1 MGFSRFSRSSII
13 PLALAALAVL
23 AVPLPAASP
32 AAPPDGTA
40 DGNWNDRW
48 PVLRSYDR
56 DHIEKISLPIGGIGT
71 GTVGLGGRGNLVDWE
86 IMNRP
91 AKGYTPFTGQ
101 QLGPFFAIFVRPE
114 GGAPAARALEGPLPL
129 SAYEASHGSTAV
141 NHGLPRF
148 RECAFAA
155 AYPLGQVL
163 LSEQGLPVEV
173 RLEAF
178 NPLVPADTE
187 ASGWPVAVLRYVVIN
202 RTARPV
208 HAAICGSLPN
218 FIGADG
224 SALSRDW
231 KNDPVTRGPKKNR
244 NEFRRSGALRGLLM
258 SSAGVDAKDEAWGTM
273 ALVTAAREGTSR
285 TAWLEEG
292 WGAPLLDFWDDFAAD
307 GRLEERA
314 GSGEDMPFGS
324 LTGEVEV
331 PASGSASVTF
341 ILAWHFPN
349 RRTWTP
355 KNTPEDL
362 IGNYYTTRWPDAWQ
376 AAEAFVP
383 RLDGLEAGTLAF
395 VRAFAESTL
404 PPEVKEAAL
413 FNLSTLRTQTCFRT
427 PDGRFF
433 GFEGS
438 SNGSGCCYGSCTHV
452 WNYEQATAYIF
463 GGLARSMR
471 ETEFLFATDDDGL
484 MSFRVGLP
492 LVPRA
497 RDFGKAAADGQMG
510 CVMKAYRDWQL
521 SGDEAWLRGLW
532 PRVRKALAFA
542 WIKGGWD
549 ANRDGV
555 MEGCQHNTMDVE
567 YYGPNPQMEVW
578 YLGALRAAGEMARR
592 VGDREFE
599 KTCRTL
605 FESGRAWTDANLWN
619 GEYYEHQVRPPKSA
633 ADIAPSL
640 LVGMGAKDIAEPDYQ
655 LGRGCLV
662 DQLVGQFMAH
672 VCGLGYLV
680 DERNVQATLRS
691 IVKYNRREGF
701 DGHFNCLRSFVLGDE
716 SAMLMASYPKG
727 RPRNPFPYFT
737 EVMTGFEYAAAV
749 GMLYEGDTDAGLRAI
764 RDIRDR
770 YDGRKRSPFDEAE
783 CGHHYARAM
792 ASWAAVLALSGFQ
805 YSGVDKSM
813 EFAGREGK
821 FFWSNGSAWGTCQIS
836 PAAPDK
842 GKPGLAVRVTVLHGR
857 LELKEI
863 ALRGAGGHRFSKPA
877 LLGAGESFQVEIV
890 KPKG

>member
-1 MGFSRFSRSSII
+1 MRFSRFSRRILI
-13 PLALAALAVL
+13 PLTLAALA
-23 AVPLPAASP
+23 APAALGASP
-32 AAPPDGTA
+32 PAGDGS
-40 DGNWNDRW
+40 WNDRW
-48 PVLRSYDR
+48 PVLRLYDR
-56 DHIEKISLPIGGIGT
+56 DHIERISLPLGGIGT

-101 QLGPFFAIFVRPE
+101 QLGPFFAIFARPE
-114 GGAPAARALEGPLPL
+114 GGAPLARSLEGPLPL
-129 SAYEASHGSTAV
+129 AAYEASHGSTAT

-148 RECAFAA
+148 RGCSFAA

-163 LSEQGLPVEV
+163 LSDPDMPVVV

-178 NPLVPADTE
+178 NPLVPADPD
-187 ASGWPVAVLRYVVIN
+187 ASGWPVAVLRYVIIN

-208 HAAICGSLPN
+208 HVAVCGSLPN
-218 FIGADG
+218 FVGADG
-224 SALSRDW
+224 SALTRDW

-244 NEFRRSGALRGLLM
+244 NEFRRSGTLRGLMM
-258 SSAGVDAKDEAWGTM
+258 SSAGVDPKDEAWGTM
-273 ALVTAAREGTSR
+273 ALVTTAGEGTSR
-285 TAWLEEG
+285 TSWLEEG
-292 WGAPLLDFWDDFAAD
+292 WGAPLLDFWDDFGAD

-314 GSGEDMPFGS
+314 GGGEDMPFGS
-324 LTGEVEV
+324 LAGEVEV

-341 ILAWHFPN
+341 ILTWHFPN

-355 KNTPEDL
+355 KNTPEDI
-362 IGNYYTTRWPDAWQ
+362 IGNYYTTRWGDAWQ
-376 AAEAFVP
+376 AAEALVP
-383 RLDGLEAGTLAF
+383 KLDGLEAGTVAF
-395 VRAFAESTL
+395 VRAFTESSL

-433 GFEGS
+433 GFEGA

-452 WNYEQATAYIF
+452 WNYEQATPYLF

-471 ETEFLFATDDDGL
+471 ETEFLHATDADGL

-492 LVPRA
+492 LGPRA

-510 CVMKAYRDWQL
+510 CIMKVYRDWKL
-521 SGDEAWLRGLW
+521 SGDGAWLRGLW
-532 PRVRKALAFA
+532 PQVRKALAFA

-549 ANRDGV
+549 ADKDGV

-567 YYGPNPQMEVW
+567 YYGPNPQMELW
-578 YLGALRAAGEMARR
+578 YLGALRAAGEMARE

-605 FESGRAWTDANLWN
+605 FASGRDWTDRNLWN
-619 GEYYEHQVRPPKSA
+619 GEYYEHQVRPPRST

-640 LVGMGAKDIAEPDYQ
+640 LVGMGAKNIAEPDYQ
-655 LGRGCLV
+655 LGKGCLV

-680 DERNVQATLRS
+680 DVRNVKTTLRS
-691 IVKYNRREGF
+691 IVKYNRRQGF
-701 DGHFNCLRSFVLGDE
+701 DGHFNCLRSFVLGEE
-716 SAMLMASYPKG
+716 SALLMASYPKG

-749 GMLYEGDTDAGLRAI
+749 GMLYEGDEENGLRAI

-805 YSGVDKSM
+805 YSGAEKVM
-813 EFAGREGK
+813 EFAAREGTH
-821 FFWSNGSAWGTCQIS
+821 FWSNGWAWGTCRVRT
-836 PAAPDK
+836 AAK
-842 GKPGLAVRVTVLHGR
+842 GGKPAFEVALSVLHGR

-863 ALRGAGGHRFSKPA
+863 ALRGAGGHSFGKPA

>member
-1 MGFSRFSRSSII
+1 MRLSRFSRPVVL
-13 PLALAALAVL
+13 PLLLAALAAPTVL
-23 AVPLPAASP
+23 AARPPGGDAA
-32 AAPPDGTA
+32 
-40 DGNWNDRW
+40 WNARW
-48 PVLRSYDR
+48 PVLRIYDR
-56 DHIEKISLPIGGIGT
+56 DHIEKISLPLGGIGT
-71 GTVGLGGRGNLVDWE
+71 GTVGLGGRGHLLDWE

-114 GGAPAARALEGPLPL
+114 GGAPAVRALEGPLPL
-129 SAYEASHGSTAV
+129 SVYEASHGSTAV

-163 LSEQGLPVEV
+163 LSDPDMPVAV

-178 NPLVPADTE
+178 NPLVPTDPD
-187 ASGWPVAVLRYVVIN
+187 ASGWPAAVLRYVVIN
-202 RTARPV
+202 RTARPLRAV
-208 HAAICGSLPN
+208 ICGSLPN
-218 FIGADG
+218 FVGADG
-224 SALSRDW
+224 SDLGRDW
-231 KNDPVTRGPKKNR
+231 KNAPVARGPKKNR
-244 NEFRRSGALRGLLM
+244 NEFRRSDALRGLLM
-258 SSAGVDAKDEAWGTM
+258 SSAGVDPKDEAWGTI
-273 ALVTAAREGTSR
+273 ALATTAREGTSR
-285 TAWLEEG
+285 TSWLEEG

-314 GSGEDMPFGS
+314 GGGQDMPFGS
-324 LTGEVEV
+324 LTGEVDV
-331 PASGSASVTF
+331 PASGSASLTF
-341 ILAWHFPN
+341 LLSWHFPN
-349 RRTWTP
+349 RRSWTP
-355 KNTPEDL
+355 KSTPEDL
-362 IGNYYTTRWPDAWQ
+362 VGNYYTTLWTDAWQ
-376 AAEAFVP
+376 VTEALAP
-383 RLDGLEAGTLAF
+383 KLDGLEEATLGF
-395 VRAFAESTL
+395 VRAFAESSL
-404 PPEVKEAAL
+404 PAEVKEAAL

-452 WNYEQATAYIF
+452 WNYEQATAFLF

-471 ETEFLFATDDDGL
+471 ETEFLAATDDDGL

-492 LVPRA
+492 LAPRA

-510 CVMKAYRDWQL
+510 CVMKAYREWRL
-521 SGDEAWLRGLW
+521 SGDDAWLRGLW

-549 ANRDGV
+549 ADRDGV

-567 YYGPNPQMEVW
+567 YYGPNPQMELW
-578 YLGALRAAGEMARR
+578 YLGALRGAEEMARR
-592 VGDREFE
+592 VGDREFAA
-599 KTCRTL
+599 TCRSL
-605 FESGRAWTDANLWN
+605 FESGRAWTDRNLWN

-640 LVGMGAKDIAEPDYQ
+640 LVGMGAKDVAEPDYQ
-655 LGRGCLV
+655 LGKGCLV

-680 DERNVQATLRS
+680 DPGHVRTTLGS

-701 DGHFNCLRSFVLGDE
+701 DSHFNCLRSFVLGDE

-749 GMLYEGDTDAGLRAI
+749 GMLYEGDTASGLRAI
-764 RDIRDR
+764 RDIRAR

-805 YSGVDKSM
+805 YSGTERSM
-813 EFAGREGK
+813 EFAGREGR
-821 FFWSNGSAWGTCQIS
+821 FFWSNGWAWGTCEIG
-836 PAAPDK
+836 PAAGER
-842 GKPGLAVRVTVLHGR
+842 GKPALAARLTVHHGR
-857 LELKEI
+857 LELKTF
-863 ALRGAGGHRFSKPA
+863 ALREAGAHAFKKPA
-877 LLGAGESFQVEIV
+877 VLGPGESLEMVIPRA
-890 KPKG
+890 KS